1 LANKAAAKKIGFY
14 LVENMPSNYQTIE
27 YTDELLA
34 GQTVCRRYQNGRVEW
49 RKRIDETKAEWRD
62 NQSNQGID
70 ELLGDG
76 IVKRTYANG
85 QILYAREQGYGRTLW
100 SNNLL
105 TVNRTSFGG
114 KVGAI
119 LAGIGGAFLLGGLVA
134 PPLMLAAEQEEQL
147 RQQQALQQQS
157 AGSSSSSGDS
167 GSSWDD
173 GSDFGDS
180 DGDFG

>member
-1 LANKAAAKKIGFY
+1 
-14 LVENMPSNYQTIE
+14 MPNYQTIE

-34 GQTVCRRYQNGRVEW
+34 DKTICRRYNNGRIEW
-49 RKRIDETKAEWRD
+49 RTKISDTKIDWRD
-62 NQSNQGID
+62 NQTNFGVD

-76 IVKRTYANG
+76 IIKRIYGNQTV
-85 QILYAREQGYGRTLW
+85 YAREQGYGRTLW

-119 LAGIGGAFLLGGLVA
+119 LAGVGGAFLLGSLVA
-134 PPLMLAAEQEEQL
+134 PPLMLGAEQEAEL
-147 RQQQALQQQS
+147 RRQQQQQQQQN
-157 AGSSSSSGDS
+157 SSSDS
-167 GSSWDD
+167 GGEWE
-173 GSDFGDS
+173 SDFSDS

>member
-1 LANKAAAKKIGFY
+1 
-14 LVENMPSNYQTIE
+14 MPTNYQTIE

-34 GQTVCRRYQNGRVEW
+34 DKTVCRRYNNGRIEW
-49 RKRIDETKAEWRD
+49 RTRIDDTKVDWRD
-62 NQSNQGID
+62 NQAGFGID

-76 IVKRTYANG
+76 IIKRTHGNNQVA
-85 QILYAREQGYGRTLW
+85 YAREQGYGRTLW

-119 LAGIGGAFLLGGLVA
+119 LASVGGAFLLGAVVA
-134 PPLMLAAEQEEQL
+134 PPLMLSAGQEEEM
-147 RQQQALQQQS
+147 RRQQALQQQQNT
-157 AGSSSSSGDS
+157 APGGDS
-167 GSSWDD
+167 GGGSWDD
-173 GSDFGDS
+173 SGDFGDS